1 MPLNPI
7 DNPGAFLEIEIGG
20 QPLPGP
26 IAKGG
31 LRGLESAEEWQ
42 KTRPIAGTGWIQN
55 HKGRVPIEGIE
66 IEVILDAK
74 TKSEAAVLWNRHYKF
89 VVHIRGRKPPLP
101 FKPPALAVRGAPFAG
116 AGVLALVY
124 RGHKEPIFD
133 TGQNRVVYKFD
144 EATKS
149 TPIAVGPPEAAILSD
164 TNPSPKSFQEGA
176 LAAAAATSFG
186 DGAGAPTYATLSE
199 RYPGIGAAGAT
210 P

>member
-1 MPLNPI
+1 MPVNPI
-7 DNPGAFLEIEIGG
+7 DNPGAYLEIEIGG
-20 QPLPGP
+20 RALPGP

-42 KTRPIAGTGWIQN
+42 KTRPIAGTGWVQN
-55 HKGRVPIEGIE
+55 HKGRIPIEGIE
-66 IEVILDAK
+66 IEVILDASNK
-74 TKSEAAVLWNRHYKF
+74 DEARALWQQHYKF
-89 VVHIRGRKPPLP
+89 VVFIRGKKPPLP
-101 FKPPALAVRGAPFAG
+101 FKPPALQVRGAPFAG

-144 EATKS
+144 EATHS
-149 TPIAVGPPEAAILSD
+149 TPIAVGPPEPAILSD
-164 TNPSPKSFQEGA
+164 TNPSPKSLQETA

-186 DGAGAPTYATLSE
+186 DGAGAPSASTLSE
-199 RYPGIGAAGAT
+199 RYPGIGAVGAT